1 MSTITLGRLKQLI
14 REQLA
19 LAGPIAQPIGDEWPW
34 ELNWEMLLTDPETG
48 RRHPQLDISGQ
59 GPPVTME
66 TDPEIIDGW
75 IKQWTSEPG
84 MEMDRNYY
92 RGVEVLLNY
101 FPNDSQGRPRPVLG
115 DLNWGHK
122 AAERENARLQARGAG
137 Q

>member
-101 FPNDSQGRPRPVLG
+101 FPKDSQGNSRTAE
-115 DLNWGHK
+115 DLDWGHK